1 MSRRRNSDTHGSTTV
16 YAGPPADP
24 RGGHQF
30 GRYKRAADKAR
41 QDPQRHE
48 NRRMLNG
55 RSGVPITLPEVSIL
69 KDKD

>member
-1 MSRRRNSDTHGSTTV
+1 MSRRRSSDTGGGSLLV
-16 YAGPPADP
+16 PGAKADP